1 MSLKQIL
8 QVQVLAQVQ
17 ILTPHQV
24 ARIRHRQVLQ
34 KMKLQHQVRHMVIKI
49 EATSLVAFFDLPLK
63 AEIFWNK

>member
-1 MSLKQIL
+1 MSLKQLL
-8 QVQVLAQVQ
+8 QVQVLARAR
-17 ILTPHQV
+17 ILLLAV
-24 ARIRHRQVLQ
+24 RIRHRQVLQ